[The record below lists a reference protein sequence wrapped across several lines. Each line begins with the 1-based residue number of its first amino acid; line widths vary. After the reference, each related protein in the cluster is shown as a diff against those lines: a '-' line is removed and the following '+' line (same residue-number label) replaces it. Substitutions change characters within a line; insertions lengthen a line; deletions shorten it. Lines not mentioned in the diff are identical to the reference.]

1 MSYRTRQREAIW
13 RAIEESGRPL
23 TAIEVMESAA
33 KEVPRLGIATVYRAL
48 RNLVDDGEVRQLEV
62 PGTTPHYEPSQLKH
76 HHHFVC
82 EKCNRVFDLQGCPG
96 GIGKL
101 VPPGYRADRH
111 EIVIYGSCAD
121 CPES

>member
-23 TAIEVMESAA
+23 TAIEVMELAS

-48 RNLVDDGEVRQLEV
+48 RQLVDDGKVRQLEV
-62 PGTTPHYEPSQLKH
+62 PGTTPHYEPARMKH

-82 EKCNRVFDLQGCPG
+82 EACHRVFDIQGCPG

-101 VPPGYRADRH
+101 VPPGYTADRH
-111 EIVIYGSCAD
+111 EIVIYGACSD
-121 CPES
+121 CSAP